1 MSAVT
6 VRCAVTSPGRV
17 PDVDAKALRD
27 GVVGEELSD
36 GLLGDLLWVHACLLD
51 EIVNDGAPR
60 LLRGRGRRCGRGL
73 TRIERLDPDWIHG
86 MHGGSLRRESVPNF
100 VRALRQKPFAYEGRV
115 LGRELPIE
123 TEP

>member
-51 EIVNDGAPR
+51 EIVNDGAP
-60 LLRGRGRRCGRGL
+60 
-73 TRIERLDPDWIHG
+73 
-86 MHGGSLRRESVPNF
+86 GSYAGAGAGAGV
-100 VRALRQKPFAYEGRV
+100 V
-115 LGRELPIE
+115 
-123 TEP
+123 